1 MAVQSSSEIRIA
13 TAIFPVLS
21 LLNHSCSPNTSI
33 SFTGGFQTDPL
44 SQFGCSEGH
53 TDHPESSHCGVTVT
67 VRASKDLTAGQEIL
81 HCYGKICEFS
91 FSLVGW
97 FDLIFF
103 LNVVN
108 FFTGPHCSRMEV
120 KERQLLLLE
129 QYFFHCNCQAC
140 QSDLSE
146 GSQNAKENASPGL
159 KCVKCEKPLQ
169 VSICRKAQLII

>member
-13 TAIFPVLS
+13 TALFPVLS

-81 HCYGKICEFS
+81 HCYGKTCEFH

-103 LNVVN
+103 
-108 FFTGPHCSRMEV
+108 FKF
-120 KERQLLLLE
+120 
-129 QYFFHCNCQAC
+129 
-140 QSDLSE
+140 
-146 GSQNAKENASPGL
+146 
-159 KCVKCEKPLQ
+159 
-169 VSICRKAQLII
+169 RKFLHRPTL